1 MITLQLTPAQADLLV
16 EAMKK
21 RIDRSD
27 QKLKYWRA
35 HPEAKAPNGYELT
48 EAHRQGMLA
57 ALIGHLE
64 SELAPSGKHHAKN
77 NI

>member
-1 MITLQLTPAQADLLV
+1 MITITLTNPQAELLV

-21 RIDRSD
+21 RIDRSN

-48 EAHRQGMLA
+48 EAHRQSMLNVMIDT
-57 ALIGHLE
+57 LTQGL
-64 SELAPSGKHHAKN
+64 KK
-77 NI
+77 